1 MDEIKR
7 VLRCHKCGA
16 ILQDENPEEKGYINS
31 EILNNHKSEVLMCNE
46 CFNKLIFK
54 PGPVLDDIDE
64 EFYSIIDDARATDSL
79 IVLVLDLF
87 SFEGFASE
95 RFKNSIDSS
104 NVIVVG
110 NKRDLLPKEIDDEI
124 LKEHIRHRLRK
135 TCNLNVQEVILTSSI
150 ENYNIDVLL
159 ERIDILRK
167 RHDVYILGFPNSG
180 KTSLVNCLLKHYR
193 NKTTRLISTIEY
205 PGTKIRVFEV
215 PLDRTSNLYDIPGM
229 GSHNSILDVVEP
241 SVVNQLL
248 FQKPVSIKSTSLTQK
263 SGIAFGGLARIDLLK
278 GAKTNVKIFVSEK
291 IELKTIRGRDSIDD
305 VFYSMIK
312 KKAIKPT
319 SKYLSSYEVFDI
331 YDVKIDQEGDRDIG
345 ILGLGWISFKGN
357 NQTFRV
363 SVPKGVYIY
372 TSRAKVKLNAKK

>member
-7 VLRCHKCGA
+7 ILRCYKCGA
-16 ILQDENPEEKGYINS
+16 ILQDENPEEKGYISS
-31 EILNNHKSEVLMCNE
+31 EILNNHKSEVLMCNS

-54 PGPVLDDIDE
+54 PFPVIEEIDE
-64 EFYSIIDDARATDSL
+64 DFYSIIDDARATDSL

-87 SFEGFASE
+87 SFEGFASD
-95 RFKNSIDSS
+95 RFRNSIDSS

-110 NKRDLLPKEIDDEI
+110 NKRDLLPKEIDDEV

-159 ERIDILRK
+159 TRINELRA

-180 KTSLVNCLLKHYR
+180 KTSLVNCLLKHYQ
-193 NKTTRLISTIEY
+193 NKTTRVISTIEY

-229 GSHNSILDVVEP
+229 SSHNSLQDVVEQTI
-241 SVVNQLL
+241 VNQLL
-248 FQKPVSIKSTSLTQK
+248 FKKPISIRSTTLAQ
-263 SGIAFGGLARIDLLK
+263 GNGLALGGLARIDLLK
-278 GAKTNVKIFVSEK
+278 GTKTNVKIFISDKVEA
-291 IELKTIRGRDSIDD
+291 KTIKGKDDLDD
-305 VFYSMIK
+305 VFYNMINK
-312 KKAIKPT
+312 KTIKPT
-319 SKYLSSYEVFDI
+319 SKYLTSYDVFDM
-331 YDVKIDQEGDRDIG
+331 YDVKIDQEGERDIG

-357 NQTFRV
+357 GQTFRV